1 MISFMRFLKTS
12 KSFLGKEH
20 KEHIKKFEHEIDF
33 SFKDKKHIFKALVHP
48 SYANE
53 HADTIFFNNQRYEFL
68 GDAVL
73 DLVISDK
80 LIEDYPTMNEGDLS
94 KLRAN
99 MVSEEG
105 LMRIARMI
113 NLKDFVLLG
122 KGEEN
127 SGGRGKPSIIS
138 DCFEAVIAAA
148 YLDRGL
154 HPTKKLIYR
163 LFKVYF
169 DEIAE
174 VNIHQDVEF
183 DYKSKLQ
190 ELIQRLLRAT
200 PMYKIVTEEGP
211 DHNKIFTAEVLIN
224 GVRITTGKGKSKK
237 EAEQQAAQDALTLI
251 S

>member
-1 MISFMRFLKTS
+1 MLRFMNFLNLN
-12 KSFLGKEH
+12 KSSLEKEH
-20 KEHIKKFEHEIDF
+20 RIHIKKFEKEIAF
-33 SFKDKKHIFKALVHP
+33 RFKDKNHIFKALIHP
-48 SYANE
+48 SFANE
-53 HADTIFFNNQRYEFL
+53 HSDTIFFNNQRYEFL

-80 LIEDYPTMNEGDLS
+80 LIDDYPGMDEGQLS

-105 LMRIARMI
+105 LMRIATLI
-113 NLKDFVLLG
+113 NLRDYVLLG

-127 SGGRGKPSIIS
+127 SGGRNKSSIIS

-154 HPTKKLIYR
+154 HPTKKMIYR
-163 LFKVYF
+163 FFKVYF

-174 VNIHQDVEF
+174 VNIHKDVEF
-183 DYKSKLQ
+183 DFKSKLQ
-190 ELIQRLLRAT
+190 ELIQRLRKTT
-200 PMYKIVTEEGP
+200 PLYKIVTEEGP

-237 EAEQQAAQDALTLI
+237 EAEQQAAKDALTLI
-251 S
+251 N